1 MRRPFQRLI
10 GVTLAVVS
18 FGASGGLSTS
28 AGAAEVGSSAG
39 ELWVSRYNGPG
50 NGVDE
55 AKAIAVS
62 PNGSRVF
69 VTGLSTASGQ
79 DYATAAYDGA
89 TGAPLWTRR
98 YNGTGNGND
107 EAFSIAV
114 SPDGSKVVVTGE
126 SLGTTSGYDYATIV
140 YDAASGAPLWLKR
153 YNGLGNLDDIG
164 RSVGVS
170 SSRVYVTGNSDGGS
184 IGYDYATV
192 AYDLASGVALW
203 ERRYDGTDHGSDYA
217 YSLAVAPNDRR
228 VYVTGYADMGATGL
242 DYVTQAID
250 AVTGVGIWGT
260 AYNGSANS
268 SDYGYAVAVSPD
280 GTKVF
285 ATGKS
290 TETGTDH
297 DYSTVAFNASTGAK
311 LWFRRYDGPTN
322 GHDEAASLVVSP
334 GSNRVFV
341 TGYSYGGSS
350 NDYATIA
357 YDAAT
362 GAQIWARRYNGLSNG
377 SDLAYDVAVTPDG
390 VYAYVTGYA
399 ASGASG
405 DDYATVAYLAA
416 TGGVVG
422 VRRYNG
428 PGNATDHAN
437 AVTTSATIAYVT
449 GESSGVGTTYDY
461 GTAAYQI

>member
-140 YDAASGAPLWLKR
+140 YDAERCIVWMKR
-153 YNGLGNLDDIG
+153 VP
-164 RSVGVS
+164 R
-170 SSRVYVTGNSDGGS
+170 
-184 IGYDYATV
+184 
-192 AYDLASGVALW
+192 
-203 ERRYDGTDHGSDYA
+203 
-217 YSLAVAPNDRR
+217 
-228 VYVTGYADMGATGL
+228 
-242 DYVTQAID
+242 
-250 AVTGVGIWGT
+250 
-260 AYNGSANS
+260 
-268 SDYGYAVAVSPD
+268 
-280 GTKVF
+280 
-285 ATGKS
+285 
-290 TETGTDH
+290 
-297 DYSTVAFNASTGAK
+297 
-311 LWFRRYDGPTN
+311 
-322 GHDEAASLVVSP
+322 
-334 GSNRVFV
+334 
-341 TGYSYGGSS
+341 
-350 NDYATIA
+350 
-357 YDAAT
+357 
-362 GAQIWARRYNGLSNG
+362 
-377 SDLAYDVAVTPDG
+377 
-390 VYAYVTGYA
+390 
-399 ASGASG
+399 
-405 DDYATVAYLAA
+405 
-416 TGGVVG
+416 
-422 VRRYNG
+422 
-428 PGNATDHAN
+428 
-437 AVTTSATIAYVT
+437 
-449 GESSGVGTTYDY
+449 
-461 GTAAYQI
+461 